1 MSRRPQK
8 KTNRRVS
15 APPPS
20 SSSPKEFR
28 LPESTTPALPAVED
42 FAALDMPAGLLKT
55 LTAQGVTAPF
65 PIQAATLPN
74 SLAGRDL
81 LGRGRTGSGKTLA
94 FGLALLART
103 AGLRAESKA
112 PLALVL
118 VPTRELALQV
128 TDALAPYATA
138 VNLRLTTVVGGL
150 SITKQADALRRG
162 AEVVVASPGR
172 LNDLV
177 ERGDCVLDQ
186 VRITVLDEAD
196 QMTDMGFLPQIT
208 KLIRQVRA
216 DGQRMLF
223 SATLDANIDRLVQQ
237 FLTDPVVHSVDP
249 SAGAVTTM
257 EHHVLHLQDETDKKA
272 VTTRIA
278 ARDGRV
284 ILFLDTKRS
293 ADRLAKRLLSVGVR
307 AAALHGGRSQ
317 PQRNRTLEQFKNGHV
332 TALVATNVAARGI
345 HIDDLD
351 LVVNVDPP
359 TDHKDYLHRGGRTAR
374 AGGSGSVVTLVL
386 PDQKREV
393 TRLMS
398 DAGIRPRTAR
408 ITSSDTE
415 LTTLTGAREPSGVA
429 VTIELPQPPA
439 APSPERSRPSR
450 RRRGTAGTAGAGA
463 ASTGGGRGST
473 RRSGSGGATGTAAEA
488 GSRGPGRRT
497 TSEATAAKAA
507 RGSGAAAGAAGGAGG
522 RGAGRRTTPDTAATG
537 ATSGKAVRGSGRPAG
552 SGGASGSGTGTGTG
566 TGSRTTGRRTT
577 AGTATGGTSGKAVR
591 GSGAAAGTGGGRGSD
606 RRATAGTATGAASGG
621 ARGTGRRAGNRGAGA
636 TGSAAGGGTRGSD
649 RRGDRRG
656 A

>member
-1 MSRRPQK
+1 MSRRSQK
-8 KTNRRVS
+8 PNNRRAS
-15 APPPS
+15 SRPSPS
-20 SSSPKEFR
+20 SSPSSPREFR
-28 LPESTTPALPAVED
+28 LPESTTPALPPVED
-42 FAALDMPAGLLKT
+42 FAGLDMPAGLLNT

-103 AGLRAESKA
+103 AGLRAEPKA

-118 VPTRELALQV
+118 VPTRELAQQV
-128 TDALAPYATA
+128 ADALTPYATA
-138 VNLRLTTVVGGL
+138 VNLRLATVVGGL
-150 SITKQADALRRG
+150 SITKQAGALRRG
-162 AEVVVASPGR
+162 AEVLVATPGR

-177 ERGDCVLDQ
+177 ERGDCVLDG

-208 KLIRQVRA
+208 KLIQQVRP

-223 SATLDANIDRLVQQ
+223 SATLDRNIDRLVQR

-257 EHHVLHLQDETDKKA
+257 EHHVLHVQDETDKKA

-293 ADRLAKRLLSVGVR
+293 ADRLAKRLLAVGVR

-317 PQRNRTLEQFKNGHV
+317 PQRNRTLEQFKNGQV

-345 HIDDLD
+345 HVDDLD

-386 PDQKREV
+386 PDQKRDV

-398 DAGIRPRTAR
+398 DAGIRPRTAS
-408 ITSSDTE
+408 IKSNDEE
-415 LTTLTGAREPSGVA
+415 LATLTGAREPSGVA
-429 VTIELPQPPA
+429 VVIEVPQPTPPTA
-439 APSPERSRPSR
+439 SRPARKSGTEPGRRSGR
-450 RRRGTAGTAGAGA
+450 RRRNSGGTGPATGAATDTGARNRRAPAGAAAAGTAAGTS
-463 ASTGGGRGST
+463 ASGGRGST
-473 RRSGSGGATGTAAEA
+473 RRAGAGGAGAVSRAGAGGAGAAGRSGSGGA
-488 GSRGPGRRT
+488 
-497 TSEATAAKAA
+497 K
-507 RGSGAAAGAAGGAGG
+507 GG
-522 RGAGRRTTPDTAATG
+522 
-537 ATSGKAVRGSGRPAG
+537 
-552 SGGASGSGTGTGTG
+552 
-566 TGSRTTGRRTT
+566 
-577 AGTATGGTSGKAVR
+577 
-591 GSGAAAGTGGGRGSD
+591 AAGTGGRGSDGRSATGSVSGKSARVPGRRPATGGATRGSSGTGGRGS
-606 RRATAGTATGAASGG
+606 S
-621 ARGTGRRAGNRGAGA
+621 GAGGRNSSA
-636 TGSAAGGGTRGSD
+636 T
-649 RRGDRRG
+649 
-656 A
+656 

>member
-1 MSRRPQK
+1 MPRRSQK
-8 KTNRRVS
+8 PNRG
-15 APPPS
+15 S
-20 SSSPKEFR
+20 SSSRPTSSPQATQEFR
-28 LPESTTPALPAVED
+28 LPESTTPALPAVAE
-42 FAALDMPAGLLKT
+42 FADLDMPAALLKT
-55 LTAQGVTAPF
+55 LTAQGVTTPF
-65 PIQAATLPN
+65 PIQGATLPN

-103 AGLRAESKA
+103 AGLRAEPKA
-112 PLALVL
+112 PLSLIL
-118 VPTRELALQV
+118 VPTRELAQQV
-128 TDALAPYATA
+128 TDALTPYATA
-138 VNLRLTTVVGGL
+138 VNLRLATVVGGL
-150 SITKQADALRRG
+150 SITKQAATLRRG
-162 AEVVVASPGR
+162 AEVLVASPGR

-177 ERGDCVLDQ
+177 ERGDCVLSD

-208 KLIRQVRA
+208 RLIQQVRP

-223 SATLDANIDRLVQQ
+223 SATLDKNIDRLVQR

-317 PQRNRTLEQFKNGHV
+317 PQRNRALDQFKTGEI

-386 PDQKREV
+386 PEQKREV
-393 TRLMS
+393 NQLMS
-398 DAGIRPRTAR
+398 AAGIRPKTAR
-408 ITSSDTE
+408 VTSSAPE
-415 LTTLTGAREPSGVA
+415 LVTITGAREPSGVA
-429 VTIELPQPPA
+429 VVIA
-439 APSPERSRPSR
+439 APEPTPPKASRPARRSGAGSEGGGRPGR
-450 RRRGTAGTAGAGA
+450 RRRPGGAAAEATGGQGRKPEGRSKPGASTASGGTA
-463 ASTGGGRGST
+463 SSGGRGT
-473 RRSGSGGATGTAAEA
+473 
-488 GSRGPGRRT
+488 GRRT
-497 TSEATAAKAA
+497 SAEGVKGGASGRRTAAGGAAPGKGAAA
-507 RGSGAAAGAAGGAGG
+507 RGSG
-522 RGAGRRTTPDTAATG
+522 RRAPG
-537 ATSGKAVRGSGRPAG
+537 ER
-552 SGGASGSGTGTGTG
+552 
-566 TGSRTTGRRTT
+566 
-577 AGTATGGTSGKAVR
+577 
-591 GSGAAAGTGGGRGSD
+591 AAGTGG
-606 RRATAGTATGAASGG
+606 
-621 ARGTGRRAGNRGAGA
+621 
-636 TGSAAGGGTRGSD
+636 SD
-649 RRGDRRG
+649 RRGGRRP
-656 A
+656 AAS

>member
-8 KTNRRVS
+8 SNRRAPSPSQS
-15 APPPS
+15 A
-20 SSSPKEFR
+20 SSPREFR

-42 FAALDMPAGLLKT
+42 FADLDLPAGLLKT
-55 LTAQGVTAPF
+55 LTEQGVTTPF

-103 AGLRAESKA
+103 AGLRAEPKA

-118 VPTRELALQV
+118 VPTRELAQQV

-138 VNLRLTTVVGGL
+138 VNLRLATVVGGL
-150 SITKQADALRRG
+150 SITKQAAALRRG
-162 AEVVVASPGR
+162 AEVLVATPGR

-177 ERGDCVLDQ
+177 GQGDCVLGS

-208 KLIRQVRA
+208 KVIEQVRP
-216 DGQRMLF
+216 DGQRLLF
-223 SATLDANIDRLVQQ
+223 SATLDSNIDRLVQR

-257 EHHVLHLQDETDKKA
+257 DHHVLHVLDETDKKA
-272 VTTRIA
+272 VVTRIA

-293 ADRLAKRLLSVGVR
+293 ADRLAKRLLAVGVR

-317 PQRNRTLEQFKNGHV
+317 PQRNRTLEQFKNGQV

-359 TDHKDYLHRGGRTAR
+359 TDHKDYVHRGGRTAR
-374 AGGSGSVVTLVL
+374 AGGTGSVVTLVL
-386 PDQKREV
+386 PDQKRDV

-398 DAGIRPRTAR
+398 HAGIRPRTAR
-408 ITSSDTE
+408 ITSSDAE
-415 LTTLTGAREPSGVA
+415 LATITGAREPSGVP
-429 VTIELPQPPA
+429 VTIEIPQPA
-439 APSPERSRPSR
+439 SPPVLRSDRKTDTERGKRSDR
-450 RRRGTAGTAGAGA
+450 RRRNGGKATAAAGNTSETGSRGSARRAADGSAATGGNSSSGGRGSARRAGTGRTTGSTAGAGA
-463 ASTGGGRGST
+463 HSAD
-473 RRSGSGGATGTAAEA
+473 RR
-488 GSRGPGRRT
+488 
-497 TSEATAAKAA
+497 
-507 RGSGAAAGAAGGAGG
+507 AAAA
-522 RGAGRRTTPDTAATG
+522 G
-537 ATSGKAVRGSGRPAG
+537 ATSGKAVRRPSRRAAAG
-552 SGGASGSGTGTGTG
+552 G
-566 TGSRTTGRRTT
+566 
-577 AGTATGGTSGKAVR
+577 ATGG
-591 GSGAAAGTGGGRGSD
+591 AAGTNGRGSD
-606 RRATAGTATGAASGG
+606 RRG
-621 ARGTGRRAGNRGAGA
+621 GRRN
-636 TGSAAGGGTRGSD
+636 SA
-649 RRGDRRG
+649 
-656 A
+656 

>member
-1 MSRRPQK
+1 MSRRPR
-8 KTNRRVS
+8 KTNRRPS
-15 APPPS
+15 SPPPS
-20 SSSPKEFR
+20 TASPREFR

-42 FAALDMPAGLLKT
+42 FAALDMPSGLLKT

-103 AGLRAESKA
+103 AGLRAAPRA

-128 TDALAPYATA
+128 TDALTPYATA
-138 VNLRLTTVVGGL
+138 VNLRLATVVGGL

-162 AEVVVASPGR
+162 TEVVVASPGR

-208 KLIRQVRA
+208 KLIRLVRP
-216 DGQRMLF
+216 DGQRLLF

-293 ADRLAKRLLSVGVR
+293 ADRLAKRLLAVGVR

-317 PQRNRTLEQFKNGHV
+317 PQRNRTLEQFKNGQV

-386 PDQKREV
+386 PDQKRDV
-393 TRLMS
+393 TRLLS

-408 ITSSDTE
+408 VTSGDTE
-415 LTTLTGAREPSGVA
+415 LATLTGAREPSGVA
-429 VTIELPQPPA
+429 VTIELPQPAEPPA
-439 APSPERSRPSR
+439 SRPSR
-450 RRRGTAGTAGAGA
+450 RRTGTGASTTRTRGRRGPSGTATA
-463 ASTGGGRGST
+463 
-473 RRSGSGGATGTAAEA
+473 
-488 GSRGPGRRT
+488 
-497 TSEATAAKAA
+497 
-507 RGSGAAAGAAGGAGG
+507 
-522 RGAGRRTTPDTAATG
+522 DTAAPAATRGSARRSASAGQTG
-537 ATSGKAVRGSGRPAG
+537 ATEANGRTTARRATADAPTGKAGRG
-552 SGGASGSGTGTGTG
+552 SGGASGGGTAGTGGRG
-566 TGSRTTGRRTT
+566 TGRRTT
-577 AGTATGGTSGKAVR
+577 AGAADGTTSAKGGR
-591 GSGAAAGTGGGRGSD
+591 GSGGGTAGTGGRGSD
-606 RRATAGTATGAASGG
+606 RRTTA
-621 ARGTGRRAGNRGAGA
+621 
-636 TGSAAGGGTRGSD
+636 GGTRGSGRRTGNRSTGTTGGSAAAAGRGTD
-649 RRGDRRG
+649 RRNDRRG